1 MRLKYRG
8 NLDIATVIGIGG
20 ALFLIALALTLGGDI
35 KAFFNLPSILIVLG
49 GTFFATMA
57 CFSITDIAKS
67 GTIIMKSILKP
78 RNNPL
83 HVAVTI
89 LETAETLRGATL
101 LKIQGEFLE
110 SLRRYPLFYEG
121 MGCLLDGFSPKE
133 TIDILS
139 QKMTATTERHKKA
152 AGILRKAAE
161 IAPAMGLIG
170 TLIGLIQMLGNLD
183 NPAKIGP
190 GMAVALI
197 TTFYGAILAYVILN
211 PLAAKLE
218 QNAQDELL
226 INQLCL
232 LGTSSIARQDNPR
245 RTEMILN
252 SILPPAK
259 RVNYFD

>member
-8 NLDIATVIGIGG
+8 NLDIATVLGIGG
-20 ALFLIALALTLGGDI
+20 ALFLIAAALVMGGDI
-35 KAFFNLPSILIVLG
+35 KAFFNLPSVLIVAG

-57 CFSITDIAKS
+57 CFSITDMAKC
-67 GTIIMKSILKP
+67 GKVIMKSFLRP

-89 LETAETLRGATL
+89 LETAETLRGSTF
-101 LKIQGEFLE
+101 LKLQGDALE
-110 SLRRYPLFYEG
+110 SLKRYPLFYEG

-133 TIDILS
+133 TTDILK
-139 QKMTATTERHKKA
+139 QKMTATAERHKKA

-183 NPAKIGP
+183 NPSKIGP

-197 TTFYGAILAYVILN
+197 TTFYGAILAYVVLS

-218 QNAQDELL
+218 QNAEDELL
-226 INQLCL
+226 ISQLCL
-232 LGTSSIARQDNPR
+232 LGTASIARQDNPR
-245 RTEMILN
+245 RTELILN
-252 SILPPAK
+252 TILPPAK
-259 RVNYFD
+259 RINYFD